1 MKSLTFGLGLRSND
15 VMATRRSTKKRTI
28 GLMSKTTT
36 SHVHHTSLY
45 NSLSFLHYHDVKM
58 PKAPSTH
65 IRIILKTDFFPSVF
79 KTYRVFHMTSRRPY
93 WCPKTMKRRPCWC
106 PKPVLWELNSFLMQ
120 TLSFVTINLHRCC
133 PRE

>member
-36 SHVHHTSLY
+36 SHVHHTSLC
-45 NSLSFLHYHDVKM
+45 NSLPFLHYHDVKM

-65 IRIILKTDFFPSVF
+65 IRIIWKTDFFPSVF
-79 KTYRVFHMTSRRPY
+79 KTYRVFSHDVTAAILVSQNNQAAAMLMSQT
-93 WCPKTMKRRPCWC
+93 
-106 PKPVLWELNSFLMQ
+106 ELSLFELFSYANAFLCYNK
-120 TLSFVTINLHRCC
+120 FA
-133 PRE
+133 